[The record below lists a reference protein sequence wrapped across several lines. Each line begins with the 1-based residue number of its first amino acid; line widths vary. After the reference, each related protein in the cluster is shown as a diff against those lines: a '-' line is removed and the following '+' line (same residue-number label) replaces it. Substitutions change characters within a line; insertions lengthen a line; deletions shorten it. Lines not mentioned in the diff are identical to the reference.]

1 MSDLIFNIPSAFLTL
16 GPVLARGANGV
27 TLYKADLQQ
36 GQRSLQV
43 AVKQFNISGASA
55 AAERQFEKEVHIAQ
69 VASASCQR
77 ACRMLGCCKLD
88 GNTCLVMSLYLS
100 SAANRIEVLQGKAP
114 LYHLKAKPAVMSGAS
129 QVELQEDVGTVK
141 ADIQQAKQDLR
152 AAEATGD
159 EKAVA
164 FQRKQLEQLRE
175 KELILLRAQTA
186 GPSDAWREEYKRDMA
201 QLDTNLRALINRPSV
216 ISTTTLQ
223 ELGALAN
230 KKPKVVAKVPFR
242 SQSLSQEC
250 AVVQSLQGI
259 FGIPNLLHDQCVGDS
274 ILMRPVLDPLAPG
287 AFFVYNLHNSLP
299 LLVQM
304 LKAAH
309 CKLVINRDVSCSVW
323 SHYHGAN
330 PGCLQEPTQ
339 GLTQ

>member
-186 GPSDAWREEYKRDMA
+186 GPSDAW
-201 QLDTNLRALINRPSV
+201 QGGQ
-216 ISTTTLQ
+216 Q
-223 ELGALAN
+223 ELTHSGGAFVSAC
-230 KKPKVVAKVPFR
+230 
-242 SQSLSQEC
+242 SGSLGCRQGS
-250 AVVQSLQGI
+250 SLQACYQQRCKL
-259 FGIPNLLHDQCVGDS
+259 FCLEPLPRREPRLLAGTHAGSYTIRGWYGCHCGDS
-274 ILMRPVLDPLAPG
+274 
-287 AFFVYNLHNSLP
+287 
-299 LLVQM
+299 
-304 LKAAH
+304 
-309 CKLVINRDVSCSVW
+309 
-323 SHYHGAN
+323 
-330 PGCLQEPTQ
+330 
-339 GLTQ
+339 

>member
-230 KKPKVVAKVPFR
+230 KKPKVGVSLPDAHALAWDSPIWAQVTSSRVQLLEADKGQQKGL
-242 SQSLSQEC
+242 QSLF
-250 AVVQSLQGI
+250 AD
-259 FGIPNLLHDQCVGDS
+259 LLPTAPICCPQPPSARHLCFMMCTRG
-274 ILMRPVLDPLAPG
+274 PL
-287 AFFVYNLHNSLP
+287 F
-299 LLVQM
+299 
-304 LKAAH
+304 AAM
-309 CKLVINRDVSCSVW
+309 I
-323 SHYHGAN
+323 
-330 PGCLQEPTQ
+330 
-339 GLTQ
+339 